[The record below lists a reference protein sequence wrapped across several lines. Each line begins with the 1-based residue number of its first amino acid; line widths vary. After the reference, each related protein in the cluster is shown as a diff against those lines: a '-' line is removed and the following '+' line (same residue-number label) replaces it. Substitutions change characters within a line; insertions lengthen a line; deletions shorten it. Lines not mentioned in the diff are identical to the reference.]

1 VTDRFLT
8 QTWMVERRAR
18 QIADPIERLKYLRRQ
33 THAPKARATMA
44 GMQQFRFRLLR
55 VTGVLVAAVMVAIS
69 GSWSPDAVGVRTREH
84 KLLVPGLAAAMN
96 LKSTSVISSVWQVE
110 GTEMT
115 EVYSN
120 GLRVDLTFAVHNR
133 PRANYPIY
141 SLTGAVVPASYGKT
155 PRGLLYHTTQSHL
168 APFEESSN
176 RQLRQLGRNLLELLR
191 RERSY
196 HYVIDRF
203 GRVYRVV
210 EESDAANHSGNSIWG
225 DADGIYV
232 NLNDSFLG
240 IAFEGQAEAT
250 EQVTQAQITAARLLT
265 EMLRA
270 RYSIA
275 VEDCVTHAQ
284 VSVNPLNMRIAAHWD
299 WARGFPFAALGLT
312 DNYALPPPSLYVF
325 GFEYDSTLLKISDG
339 GWKGL
344 FAAQEQVARQADREG
359 ATRQRYRAMLQYRYK
374 NITAALRQ
382 GAGGI

>member
-1 VTDRFLT
+1 MTGRFLT

-55 VTGVLVAAVMVAIS
+55 VTGVLVAAVMVAVS
-69 GSWSPDAVGVRTREH
+69 GGWSPDAAGVSTREH

-120 GLRVDLTFAVHNR
+120 GLRVDLTFAVRNR
-133 PRANYPIY
+133 PRAHYPIY

-155 PRGLLYHTTQSHL
+155 PRGLVYHTTQSHL

-203 GRVYRVV
+203 GRVCCTGPALSEHGQCALCVCASRSKIV
-210 EESDAANHSGNSIWG
+210 AAMVFHLPTSS
-225 DADGIYV
+225 
-232 NLNDSFLG
+232 
-240 IAFEGQAEAT
+240 AT
-250 EQVTQAQITAARLLT
+250 EGCQLLGSIPIRSFTADRMRCLQPRYRSVDRTVELLGKVKPTAAMPRPGPHSTKAKRVIQDHPLL
-265 EMLRA
+265 
-270 RYSIA
+270 
-275 VEDCVTHAQ
+275 
-284 VSVNPLNMRIAAHWD
+284 
-299 WARGFPFAALGLT
+299 
-312 DNYALPPPSLYVF
+312 
-325 GFEYDSTLLKISDG
+325 DG
-339 GWKGL
+339 S
-344 FAAQEQVARQADREG
+344 
-359 ATRQRYRAMLQYRYK
+359 
-374 NITAALRQ
+374 
-382 GAGGI
+382 